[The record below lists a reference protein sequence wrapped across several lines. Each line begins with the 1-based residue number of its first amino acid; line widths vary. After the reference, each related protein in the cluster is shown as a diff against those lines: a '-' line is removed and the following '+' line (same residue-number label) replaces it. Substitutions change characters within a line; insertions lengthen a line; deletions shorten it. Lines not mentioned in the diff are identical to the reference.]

1 MDHIKDGEEPDG
13 VTFDCTF
20 YEVDKS
26 EWGSG
31 GRVYMFKPIDAGN
44 PEETGRY
51 SIYMKTNVARSAEV
65 VRMASNQHGSPSGLP
80 SNNGAEYTEIPIAPL
95 LLSLPITILSALPHG
110 WVI

>member
-1 MDHIKDGEEPDG
+1 MY
-13 VTFDCTF
+13 F

-65 VRMASNQHGSPSGLP
+65 VRMASNQHGSPQDYRRIMKP
-80 SNNGAEYTEIPIAPL
+80 SIREIPIAPL

-110 WVI
+110 WMI